1 MLKEIFHNSFKISKF
16 ARICME
22 NHSCMTEWQELF
34 SYTNPSNFQQ
44 PLQSLLLRYM
54 AENVQVT

>member
-1 MLKEIFHNSFKISKF
+1 
-16 ARICME
+16 ME
-22 NHSCMTEWQELF
+22 NHSCVTEWQELF